1 MNPFREVR
9 GKAGVPAGST
19 LTLVRSL
26 HRNRTILLNALA
38 GSVVTLP
45 AALGTGMRIKFLV
58 SVLATS
64 NSHIVKVANATDV
77 MRGIMNCLDS
87 DLATVNMFGFAAGAT
102 ADTIT
107 LDRTNT
113 GSVTLGEWFEVEDY
127 VAGFWHVRG
136 LLSGAAPATPFSATV
151 S

>member
-1 MNPFREVR
+1 MKFAKRNLDF
-9 GKAGVPAGST
+9 VPAGPTKQLSNLDSGKLIKLDT
-19 LTLVRSL
+19 
-26 HRNRTILLNALA
+26 LA

-45 AALGTGMRIKFLV
+45 PALGTGNWFRFIV

-64 NSHIVKVANATDV
+64 NSHIVKVQNSTDV
-77 MRGIMNCLDS
+77 MRGIIECLDS
-87 DLATVNMFGFAAGAT
+87 DLATVNTFGFAAGAT

-113 GSVTLGEWFEVEDY
+113 GSVTLGEWFECLDY
-127 VAGFWHVRG
+127 AAGFWHVRG

-151 S
+151 